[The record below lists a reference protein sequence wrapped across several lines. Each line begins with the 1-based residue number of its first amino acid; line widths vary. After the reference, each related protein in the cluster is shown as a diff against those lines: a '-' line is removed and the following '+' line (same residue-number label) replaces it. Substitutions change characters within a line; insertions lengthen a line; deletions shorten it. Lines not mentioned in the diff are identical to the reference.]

1 MMKFFVESVSN
12 LEQEFGLDNSLNR
25 KQNISVWGRKFLI
38 KKIQELGLS
47 FDFHISV
54 EEKGKP
60 FFTYN
65 SNIHFSISNTFNYVA
80 IAISNHRIGI
90 DIEQERKYKE
100 NLVKRYFHINE
111 WKYIQSYPIEQ
122 RDRIFTQLWTIK
134 EAYVK
139 MTGTGIAN
147 NFVEHDLTQSL
158 LTDNLMSNSVKYKIQ
173 SLNAE
178 INTFYLAEENLY
190 LSLSQELITK

>member
-25 KQNISVWGRKFLI
+25 KQNISIWGRKFLI

-90 DIEQERKYKE
+90 DIESTRKYKE
-100 NLVKRYFHINE
+100 NLVKRYFHPKE
-111 WKYIQSYPIEQ
+111 CSFIQFFPLEQ
-122 RDRIFTQLWTIK
+122 RDGVFTRLWTIK

-147 NFVEHDLTQSL
+147 NFVEHDLSPDNTIL
-158 LTDNLMSNSVKYKIQ
+158 LDQNNDISYQISI
-173 SLNAE
+173 LNTE
-178 INTFYLAEENLY
+178 IKSYYIPEYQLFLSISQEEN
-190 LSLSQELITK
+190 

>member
-25 KQNISVWGRKFLI
+25 KQNISIWGRKFLI

-47 FDFHISV
+47 FDFHISE

-65 SNIHFSISNTFNYVA
+65 RNIHFSISNTFNYVA

-90 DIEQERKYKE
+90 DIESTRKYKE
-100 NLVKRYFHINE
+100 NLVKRYFHSNE
-111 WKYIQSYPIEQ
+111 YAFIQSFPLEQ
-122 RDRIFTQLWTIK
+122 RDRIFTRLWTIK

-147 NFVEHDLTQSL
+147 NFAEHDLSPDNTIL
-158 LTDNLMSNSVKYKIQ
+158 LDQNNDISYQISI
-173 SLNAE
+173 LNTE
-178 INTFYLAEENLY
+178 IKSYYIPEYQLFLSISQEEN
-190 LSLSQELITK
+190 